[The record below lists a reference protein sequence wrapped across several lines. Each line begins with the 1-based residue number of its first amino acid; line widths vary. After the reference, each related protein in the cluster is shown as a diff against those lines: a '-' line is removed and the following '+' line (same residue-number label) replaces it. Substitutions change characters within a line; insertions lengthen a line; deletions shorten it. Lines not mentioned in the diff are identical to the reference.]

1 MAIIIVSPPAWDT
14 GATCDG
20 CGNSLKDRGSPED
33 KVYAAKLR
41 QLDARAAG
49 DQCTLWPYALHDGGA
64 GLLAP
69 VGLEMPLQR
78 PPVERAGSRWD
89 VNRSS
94 AVKIQVSP
102 PQGARTR
109 G

>member
-49 DQCTLWPYALHDGGA
+49 DQCTLWPYALHDGG
-64 GLLAP
+64 LKC
-69 VGLEMPLQR
+69 
-78 PPVERAGSRWD
+78 
-89 VNRSS
+89 RSS
-94 AVKIQVSP
+94 VLRLSGQ
-102 PQGARTR
+102 ARVGMSIDLR
-109 G
+109 L